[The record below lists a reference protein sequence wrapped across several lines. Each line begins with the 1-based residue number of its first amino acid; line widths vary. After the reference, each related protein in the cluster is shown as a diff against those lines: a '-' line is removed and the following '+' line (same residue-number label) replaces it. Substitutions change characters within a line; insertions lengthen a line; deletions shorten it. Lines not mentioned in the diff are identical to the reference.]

1 MIQTRIALLLLIVCS
16 ISHPG
21 VIAQTTVQNTGN
33 YILVVNSINFN
44 ETKNREIFNLISE
57 EFTSAKM
64 QVESEV
70 LEIPVIR
77 NMEGIEIIRKYLRT
91 KYSVWKKPRI
101 ILFVGDPSWL
111 LCKPLLD
118 GIWKDVPAI
127 ISMARDS
134 MLSDISDMINQS
146 DTSIAE
152 KLRPTKEII
161 KGYNTVSLQQPVYIK
176 ETLDVMYKLIPDMK
190 RLLFISDQRYISA
203 YTRICLRDVV
213 KKSFP
218 QLELTEL
225 TSPALSTEDLLD
237 SLSQQKNNT
246 GIIYSSW
253 FVPVHRALDTYLDD
267 NIKSLV
273 QAFSQSPIFILTD
286 IDPNGQN
293 FAGGHYLHT
302 KEMAHS
308 CISLIYRILRGE
320 QPRDMPII
328 QGGIP
333 YAQLN
338 YAQLYSKGIPDS
350 QHPSNAVYV
359 QVPLTFWNKYKWS
372 IIITVLSLAII
383 ITLLITLVYSYKLRN
398 RTREQRIKMYQGY
411 RRLINNMPILYG
423 RFHFLKGASGEY
435 EDYEFLRVNHAFE
448 ELFNIPCK
456 EIEGKRYSE
465 IIEHYPLLQQ
475 LHWSYLTSPKTQLIS
490 IPENTIFYLDK
501 TICKVPNQNDVFD
514 IFGQDNTL
522 VHESLNK
529 AKDYKIFLEGLFD
542 NLPFSV
548 VVRDAMDNLQPLYWN
563 QKTEE
568 LFGLT
573 SNSVIND
580 PCLLEKNQIV
590 KAISDMDR
598 EVVSS
603 GKGISDVCKFEIEG
617 DICYYAI
624 QKRIVTRANQSK
636 WLISTIWDVTAE
648 QRNRRLLESLNER
661 LQTVLKV
668 ARMAVWTYNIEAET
682 MECDNKYVTESSQQ
696 FPEYV
701 AFSKQEFLNLVHPD
715 DRKHLVNSYQAFIE
729 KQRPFLDEELRLTD
743 GRLTD
748 WVRVYGVVMQ
758 TNENGSPHSLI
769 GAVLNI
775 NARKRTEQ
783 DLRQAKEAAET
794 SDRLKSAF
802 LANMSHEIRTPLNAI
817 VGFSEALM
825 MTDNPTEQQ
834 EYINIITNNNELLL
848 RLIGDILDLAK
859 IEAGMLEFVYTDV
872 DINAAFK
879 ELEQSSR
886 LRMHNSEVE
895 IHFAEQMPE
904 LIMHTD
910 RNRLMQVMNNLMT
923 NAMKFTHQGHINFGY
938 QMSDNGIVHF
948 YLSDTGTGIPK
959 EQQPYIFE
967 RFVKLNSFVQGTGLG
982 LSICQSI
989 VKRLNGEIGVDS
1001 EPGKGSTFWF
1011 DIPYVSP
1018 QETAVEV
1025 SAIPLP
1031 EKKILMDNEKPV
1043 ILIAEDN
1050 PSNYH
1055 LYETVLKNDYT
1066 LLHAWNGEE
1075 AVRLFRE
1082 HQPHL
1087 ILMDI
1092 KMPVMDGYEATK
1104 KIRKLSTTIDIIA
1117 ITAFAFSSDE
1127 VHILNSG
1134 FNGYIPKPIH
1144 ARSLTTKVKEALK
1157 TSRML

>member
-1 MIQTRIALLLLIVCS
+1 
-16 ISHPG
+16 
-21 VIAQTTVQNTGN
+21 
-33 YILVVNSINFN
+33 
-44 ETKNREIFNLISE
+44 
-57 EFTSAKM
+57 
-64 QVESEV
+64 
-70 LEIPVIR
+70 
-77 NMEGIEIIRKYLRT
+77 
-91 KYSVWKKPRI
+91 
-101 ILFVGDPSWL
+101 
-111 LCKPLLD
+111 
-118 GIWKDVPAI
+118 
-127 ISMARDS
+127 
-134 MLSDISDMINQS
+134 
-146 DTSIAE
+146 
-152 KLRPTKEII
+152 
-161 KGYNTVSLQQPVYIK
+161 
-176 ETLDVMYKLIPDMK
+176 
-190 RLLFISDQRYISA
+190 
-203 YTRICLRDVV
+203 
-213 KKSFP
+213 
-218 QLELTEL
+218 
-225 TSPALSTEDLLD
+225 
-237 SLSQQKNNT
+237 
-246 GIIYSSW
+246 
-253 FVPVHRALDTYLDD
+253 
-267 NIKSLV
+267 
-273 QAFSQSPIFILTD
+273 
-286 IDPNGQN
+286 
-293 FAGGHYLHT
+293 
-302 KEMAHS
+302 
-308 CISLIYRILRGE
+308 
-320 QPRDMPII
+320 
-328 QGGIP
+328 
-333 YAQLN
+333 
-338 YAQLYSKGIPDS
+338 
-350 QHPSNAVYV
+350 
-359 QVPLTFWNKYKWS
+359 
-372 IIITVLSLAII
+372 
-383 ITLLITLVYSYKLRN
+383 
-398 RTREQRIKMYQGY
+398 
-411 RRLINNMPILYG
+411 
-423 RFHFLKGASGEY
+423 
-435 EDYEFLRVNHAFE
+435 
-448 ELFNIPCK
+448 
-456 EIEGKRYSE
+456 
-465 IIEHYPLLQQ
+465 
-475 LHWSYLTSPKTQLIS
+475 
-490 IPENTIFYLDK
+490 
-501 TICKVPNQNDVFD
+501 
-514 IFGQDNTL
+514 
-522 VHESLNK
+522 
-529 AKDYKIFLEGLFD
+529 
-542 NLPFSV
+542 
-548 VVRDAMDNLQPLYWN
+548 
-563 QKTEE
+563 
-568 LFGLT
+568 
-573 SNSVIND
+573 
-580 PCLLEKNQIV
+580 
-590 KAISDMDR
+590 
-598 EVVSS
+598 
-603 GKGISDVCKFEIEG
+603 
-617 DICYYAI
+617 
-624 QKRIVTRANQSK
+624 
-636 WLISTIWDVTAE
+636 
-648 QRNRRLLESLNER
+648 
-661 LQTVLKV
+661 
-668 ARMAVWTYNIEAET
+668 
-682 MECDNKYVTESSQQ
+682 
-696 FPEYV
+696 
-701 AFSKQEFLNLVHPD
+701 
-715 DRKHLVNSYQAFIE
+715 
-729 KQRPFLDEELRLTD
+729 
-743 GRLTD
+743 
-748 WVRVYGVVMQ
+748 MQ
-758 TNENGSPHSLI
+758 TNEKGSPHSLI

-802 LANMSHEIRTPLNAI
+802 LANMSHEIRTQLNAI

-834 EYINIITNNNELLL
+834 EYINIITNNNEVLL

-1025 SAIPLP
+1025 SATPLP